1 MTSSA
6 YVILFRG
13 VGGATQLPVKQLRTV
28 LAERGFGHVSTYINS
43 GNAVLSSELDEPGVA
58 ERVAAI
64 VHKEMGFEKHVL
76 VRSHKDWQGAISG
89 NPFPDAVAEPTK
101 LHLYALEREPDP
113 EAIQKLTEKATGTER
128 FVVHGRFLYLHT
140 PDGMGR
146 SLFALK
152 IEPTLKLAGTAR
164 NWRTVLA
171 LDEMMRKIAS
181 SD

>member
-6 YVILFRG
+6 FVILFRG

-28 LAERGFGHVSTYINS
+28 LAEGGFGQVSTYINS

-58 ERVAAI
+58 ERVEAI
-64 VHKEMGFEKHVL
+64 VRKEMGFEKHVL
-76 VRSHKDWQGAISG
+76 VRSHADWQRAIAG

-113 EAIQKLTEKATGTER
+113 DAVERLKAKATGTER
-128 FVVHGRFLYLHT
+128 FVIKERFLYLHT
-140 PDGMGR
+140 PDGMGK
-146 SLFALK
+146 SAFAPK
-152 IEPTLKLAGTAR
+152 IEPTLKLAATAR

-171 LDEMMRKIAS
+171 LDEMMRGIAPS
-181 SD
+181 N